1 MSKHELREWRL
12 DSHRGFIST
21 DMLWSVGY
29 TLVIISGLLAI
40 VYTH

>member
-1 MSKHELREWRL
+1 MSEHDLQEWRL
-12 DSHRGFIST
+12 ARQRGFVSNET
-21 DMLWSVGY
+21 LWTIGY